1 MMSGSG
7 KKEDALQAT
16 AAVTAPT
23 ATQTMEEF
31 ESIFRQ
37 HQRLVFRAAYRVT
50 GNADDAEDVL
60 QNVFLRLL
68 RREDALDLG
77 HNPKGYLHRAAI
89 NAALD
94 LLRSRKSARSI
105 SLEDIVIPP
114 SDKAPGPEERQAAS
128 EIRDWLRRA
137 VASLNATAA
146 EMFTLRYFEGYG
158 NKDIAEMMGTTQGTV
173 AVTLHRTRSRLQ
185 EEIGRLLKRN

>member
-1 MMSGSG
+1 MNGSD
-7 KKEDALQAT
+7 KKEDALQA
-16 AAVTAPT
+16 AALTAPD
-23 ATQTMEEF
+23 ATQTMEQF

-37 HQRLVFRAAYRVT
+37 HERLVFRAAYRVT
-50 GNADDAEDVL
+50 GNPDDAEDVL

-77 HNPKGYLHRAAI
+77 QNPKGYLHRAAI

-94 LLRSRKSARSI
+94 LLRSRKSAKSV
-105 SLEDIVIPP
+105 SLEDVAIPP
-114 SDKAPGPEERQAAS
+114 SDKAPGPEDRQAAS
-128 EIRDWLRRA
+128 EIREWLRRA

-185 EEIGRLLKRN
+185 EEIGALLKRN